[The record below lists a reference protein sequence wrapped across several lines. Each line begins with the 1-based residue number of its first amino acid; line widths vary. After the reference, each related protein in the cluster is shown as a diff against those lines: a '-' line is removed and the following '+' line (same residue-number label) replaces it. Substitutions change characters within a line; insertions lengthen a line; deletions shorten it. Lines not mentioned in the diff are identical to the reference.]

1 MFREELSDADISML
15 IERIA
20 LAMDHSEL
28 TCHEAE
34 AIASVQ
40 VRLRRY
46 GNSLF
51 LSEGERH
58 RLHRIFDKTGCAYP
72 ALASISCAAYG
83 LRNRRSRRSGFPG
96 GIARR
101 R

>member
-1 MFREELSDADISML
+1 MFREELSDAEISIL
-15 IERIA
+15 RERIA
-20 LAMDHSEL
+20 LAADHPQL
-28 TCHEAE
+28 THHEAE

-46 GNSLF
+46 GANLF

-58 RLHRIFDKTGCAYP
+58 RLYRIFNKAGCLPFAP
-72 ALASISCAAYG
+72 
-83 LRNRRSRRSGFPG
+83 P
-96 GIARR
+96 ARR

>member
-1 MFREELSDADISML
+1 MFRKELSDAEISVL
-15 IERIA
+15 RDRIA
-20 LAMDHSEL
+20 LAADHPEL

-58 RLHRIFDKTGCAYP
+58 RLYRIFDKAGCLP
-72 ALASISCAAYG
+72 P
-83 LRNRRSRRSGFPG
+83 RWRP
-96 GIARR
+96 
-101 R
+101 

>member
-1 MFREELSDADISML
+1 MFREELSDTEISL
-15 IERIA
+15 LYERIA
-20 LAMDHSEL
+20 LAADHPEL

-58 RLHRIFDKTGCAYP
+58 RLHRIFDKAGCLP
-72 ALASISCAAYG
+72 Q
-83 LRNRRSRRSGFPG
+83 RWRP
-96 GIARR
+96 
-101 R
+101 

>member
-1 MFREELSDADISML
+1 MFREELSDAEISVL
-15 IERIA
+15 RERSG
-20 LAMDHSEL
+20 LAADHPEL

-51 LSEGERH
+51 LSWGERH
-58 RLHRIFDKTGCAYP
+58 RLYRIFDKAGVLTS
-72 ALASISCAAYG
+72 ALTSISCAAHG
-83 LRNRRSRRSGFPG
+83 LRPRVEKKG
-96 GIARR
+96 GGSSES
-101 R
+101 